1 MNNKSLALKAT
12 TVLGSAQVIKILAGI
27 VVVKFISV
35 FVGPAGIGYNGLL
48 QSIMVLA
55 IGISG
60 IGITTSGVQA
70 LSSVISK
77 DPTEFKKL
85 TSIVKSLVD
94 IISYLGVLL
103 MVVLSPIIAY
113 YAFSDIGNL
122 WTVIYLSLAVYFT
135 QKSSFF
141 QILYQSKNQIGK
153 IGKITLVTSLVFI
166 VLSASLIYFFRING
180 ILPSII
186 TLSILT
192 YMFNRLYYDK
202 DIKISKISLVKSL
215 IVGKPI
221 LQYGF
226 IFALGGFMHLFVAFA
241 LRTYISSIANLTELG
256 LFVAGITLVN
266 AYVGVVFSAMATDYF
281 PRLCN
286 IKTKDGIIDACSSQG
301 EVALLIVSPLIGV
314 LLTYRDLIITIL
326 YSDAF
331 LEIGFFI
338 VFGALGLFFK
348 ALSWCKAYIILANRD
363 MKLFLLSEF
372 LSALLM
378 LYLIIAGYNLHG
390 LDGAG
395 FGLLL
400 LNIIYFLAIE
410 IVVIIKYKIS
420 FNRNT
425 YFTFFTTLIF
435 SLTIAL
441 NIFIF
446 KMLYFNEVVIFIAIL
461 YSSFKLFKL
470 FKN

>member
-35 FVGPAGIGYNGLL
+35 FIGPSGIGYNGLL

-60 IGITTSGVQA
+60 IGLTTSGVQA
-70 LSSVISK
+70 LSSVVSK
-77 DPTEFKKL
+77 EPNEFKKL

-103 MVVLSPIIAY
+103 MIILSPIIAY

-135 QKSSFF
+135 HKSSFF
-141 QILYQSKNQIGK
+141 QIIYQSKNQIGK
-153 IGKITLVTSLVFI
+153 IGKITLFTSLVSI
-166 VLSASLIYFFRING
+166 VTSALLIYFYRING

-186 TLSILT
+186 ILSILT
-192 YMFNRLYYDK
+192 YIFNKVYYVK
-202 DIKISKISLVKSL
+202 DTTIPKLSLVKSL
-215 IVGKPI
+215 TVGKSI
-221 LQYGF
+221 LQNGF
-226 IFALGGFMHLFVAFA
+226 VIALGGFMHLFVALA

-281 PRLCN
+281 PRLCTLK
-286 IKTKDGIIDACSSQG
+286 IKDDIIDACSSQA
-301 EVALLIVSPLIGV
+301 EVALLFISPLIGV

-338 VFGALGLFFK
+338 VFGVLGLFFK
-348 ALSWCKAYIILANRD
+348 ALSWSKAYIILAKGD
-363 MKLFLLSEF
+363 MKLFLFLEF
-372 LSALLM
+372 LSAFLM
-378 LYLIIAGYNLHG
+378 LFLIISGYNLYG
-390 LDGAG
+390 LNGAG

-400 LNIIYFLAIE
+400 LCVIYFVVIE
-410 IVVIIKYKIS
+410 IVILIKYNIS
-420 FNRNT
+420 FNRKT
-425 YFTFFTTLIF
+425 YFTFLITLTF
-435 SLTIAL
+435 SLLVAL
-441 NIFIF
+441 NIVLF
-446 KMLYFNEVVIFIAIL
+446 KMLYFNEVVIFLAIL
-461 YSSFKLFKL
+461 YSSFKLLKI